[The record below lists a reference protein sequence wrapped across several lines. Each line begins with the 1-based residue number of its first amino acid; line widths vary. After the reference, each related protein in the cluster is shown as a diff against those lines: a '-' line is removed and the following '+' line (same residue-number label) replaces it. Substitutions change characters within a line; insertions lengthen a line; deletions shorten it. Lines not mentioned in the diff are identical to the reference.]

1 MANRPPPIAL
11 DPAETALLVVDMQN
25 DFVRAGAPQEVPA
38 ARETLPRIARLLE
51 AFRGSSAPVIY
62 TKFITGP
69 EETLMW
75 RYSPECAPPL
85 RSCWPG
91 VIRTYEDADGEL
103 EGPAI
108 VDELSPRREDPI
120 VEKYG
125 YDAFHHSNLDDVLHA
140 RHVNQVVVVGTVTQI
155 CVANTAY
162 AAFHHGYH
170 TVVVSNAVSSYDEE
184 LHRTTLRNIALK
196 YGRVLTAAEVLTEI
210 GGEGGSPSSGKG
222 EGWKARS
229 RISAT
234 SSGGG

>member
-1 MANRPPPIAL
+1 MADRPPPIAL

-25 DFVRAGAPQEVPA
+25 DFVRAGAPQEVPD
-38 ARETLPRIARLLE
+38 ARATLPSIRRLLD

-75 RYSPECAPPL
+75 RFSPECAPPL

-91 VIRTYEDADGEL
+91 IMRTYDDADGEL
-103 EGPAI
+103 EGPDI
-108 VDELSPRREDPI
+108 IQEIYPLPGDPI

-140 RHVNQVVVVGTVTQI
+140 RHVNQVVIAGTVTQI

-170 TVVVSNAVSSYDEE
+170 TVVVSDAVSSYDEE

-196 YGRVLTAAEVLTEI
+196 YGRVLTAAEVLTEL

-229 RISAT
+229 GISAM